1 MVNIVTD
8 PLFTDPANSWGHVTN
23 RASVANGTVA
33 PAPAAQ
39 GSSFFVVSGPVAT
52 VKSSKYNTAVA
63 LDVAGKVGAR
73 PAGGSLTVSATV
85 SAARPVTVE
94 LWQGSSIVGSTVQ
107 SMETPGNPST
117 VSFAVDKALLTGDP
131 LLLRVYAPAPTTTSA
146 QQTLILAAPA
156 VEADA
161 PPPPPPPEP
170 KPDPEPEAPPMQSGD
185 LVAALA
191 PRVAAHIGAKETET
205 SASVLPVVIEF
216 VKGYTRDRGFGAD
229 GYSPEAPLQAVI
241 ISAASRLA
249 TNPEQVYQFQAGDYS
264 ERPAI
269 LNGFTLAEL
278 AVLNRYR
285 RRSW

>member
-1 MVNIVTD
+1 MVNIVAD

-94 LWQGSSIVGSTVQ
+94 LWQGSNIVGSTVQ
-107 SMETPGNPST
+107 SMETPGNPSM
-117 VSFAVDKALLTGDP
+117 VSFVVDKALLTGDP
-131 LLLRVYAPAPTTTSA
+131 LLLRVYAPAPTTTTA
-146 QQTLILAAPA
+146 QQTLILAAPT
-156 VEADA
+156 VEAAA
-161 PPPPPPPEP
+161 PPPPPPPPPP
-170 KPDPEPEAPPMQSGD
+170 KPEAPPMQSSD

-216 VKGYTRDRGFGAD
+216 VRGYVRDRGFGAD

-249 TNPEQVYQFQAGDYS
+249 TNPEQVSQFQAGDYS

-278 AVLNRYR
+278 GVLNRYR